1 MTQGNGRVRDNID
14 DELLSPEDIDI
25 KMAPKLLK
33 LQFPRID
40 EGMYNNSWI
49 YM

>member
-14 DELLSPEDIDI
+14 DELLSPDI
-25 KMAPKLLK
+25 KMAPKLLR

-40 EGMYNNSWI
+40 EGTYNSSWMYV
-49 YM
+49 